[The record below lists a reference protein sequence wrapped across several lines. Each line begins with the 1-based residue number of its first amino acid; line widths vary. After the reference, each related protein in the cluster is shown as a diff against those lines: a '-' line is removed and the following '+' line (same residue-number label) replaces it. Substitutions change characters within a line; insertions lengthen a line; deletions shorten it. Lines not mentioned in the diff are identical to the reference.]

1 MSASRRTEAA
11 LLATPAAVVLGAFF
25 LLPIAMV
32 LAFGFFR
39 TGIPTPAGFDASSW
53 ARLFAD
59 DYYLGLAARTLR
71 LGLVVTLVTLLV
83 GYPLAIAIDAAPKRW
98 RAWLVLALVL
108 PLMTSVVVRS
118 FGWLVILGR
127 TGPVIQW
134 LREFG
139 LVDRRFQLAHTETGV
154 AIAMVQV
161 LLPYMVLTLLGVIG
175 QIDRRLLE
183 AARAMGASWWMALA
197 RVTLPLSRPGVVAGS
212 VLVFAVTVG
221 SFITPVLIGGLK
233 LPVLASG
240 IYASAISEN
249 DWSMAA
255 VQSIALFAVVLAVL
269 LPYTLAT
276 RSARGRV
283 HR

>member
-1 MSASRRTEAA
+1 MTASRRTEAS
-11 LLATPAAVVLGAFF
+11 LLATPAAALLGVFFVLPILMVLSFAFF
-25 LLPIAMV
+25 RMGVPS
-32 LAFGFFR
+32 LA
-39 TGIPTPAGFDASSW
+39 TLDTSAW
-53 ARLFAD
+53 ARLLVD
-59 DYYLGLAARTLR
+59 DYYLGLAGRSLR
-71 LGLVVTLVTLLV
+71 LGFVVTLVTLVV
-83 GYPLAIAIDAAPKRW
+83 GYPLALAIDAAPKRW

-127 TGPVIQW
+127 NGPIVQW
-134 LREFG
+134 LRELE
-139 LVDRRFQLAHTETGV
+139 LVDRRFQLAYTETGV
-154 AIAMVQV
+154 TIAMVQV

-197 RVTLPLSRPGVVAGS
+197 RVTLPLSRSGVVAGS

-249 DWSMAA
+249 DWPMAA
-255 VQSIALFAVVLAVL
+255 VQSIALFLVVLAVL
-269 LPYTLAT
+269 VPYTAAT
-276 RSARGRV
+276 RSRV
-283 HR
+283 RR